1 MRGERGRIGS
11 PVRAQIVWL
20 PRRPTAG
27 PGAMMQIAI
36 TVAPTWKDA
45 VFVAVLAAVEKA
57 AEKIAAQTQSTPNF
71 DMIAPAL
78 NGMDVTI
85 QTLEDN

>member
-1 MRGERGRIGS
+1 
-11 PVRAQIVWL
+11 VRAQIVWL
-20 PRRPTAG
+20 PRRPAAG
-27 PGAMMQIAI
+27 PGAMVQIAT

-57 AEKIAAQTQSTPNF
+57 AEKIAAQTQSTPDF

-78 NGMDVTI
+78 DGMDVTI